1 MRAHAG
7 TSYAYHVA
15 AINTT
20 LSLLLSAAA
29 KQRKQR
35 KQRPLRMIKSFLQ
48 SNSNLLNVLHFHGG

>member
-20 LSLLLSAAA
+20 LSVLLSPAA
-29 KQRKQR
+29 KQR

-48 SNSNLLNVLHFHGG
+48 CNGNLLNVLHFHGG